1 MATTPSQV
9 VSGTLRPDG
18 TLELAEALHLPP
30 GQVRVTVEALAPAA
44 PPSRDIMQVLDRIHK
59 AQRERGF
66 VGRSKE
72 EIDADVNA
80 LRDEWEDRME
90 SLGRLQDEGR
100 APRADPE

>member
-1 MATTPSQV
+1 MATTPTQV

-44 PPSRDIMQVLDRIHK
+44 SSSGGLVEVLDRIRS
-59 AQRERGF
+59 AQRARGF
-66 VGRSKE
+66 VGRTKE
-72 EIDADVNA
+72 EIDADLNS

-90 SLGRLQDEGR
+90 FLKSLQDEG
-100 APRADPE
+100 